1 MNYLDD
7 ISQVDLLFAQLAE
20 ALSKTSQE
28 DAMEMRDIIERQVEK
43 GVVGGREAANL
54 ERLARQA
61 VAGNENAMRELSDLI
76 QRRGY
81 E

>member
-7 ISQVDLLFAQLAE
+7 ITQVDSLFAQLAE

>member
-43 GVVGGREAANL
+43 SVVGGREAANL